1 MPGILAGTW
10 YPEDPNNLRMSV
22 ESYLMKGARVSG
34 DLEPKSVL
42 HTGRVSA
49 SGAPSAGVSDA
60 GRLRGL
66 ILPHAGHKYS
76 GLTCAAGAAAVRSR
90 EIRKLILIGP
100 AHRAFVAG
108 AALSCDAF

>member
-1 MPGILAGTW
+1 MEAVKVRPGILAGTW

-49 SGAPSAGVSDA
+49 SGAPSAESSATGLPSGEA
-60 GRLRGL
+60 RGE
-66 ILPHAGHKYS
+66 PG
-76 GLTCAAGAAAVRSR
+76 T
-90 EIRKLILIGP
+90 
-100 AHRAFVAG
+100 
-108 AALSCDAF
+108 